1 MPQKQPNPPP
11 TGPRPRLTPKAMNL
25 NYTKLTDDAIEPTY
39 ATPGSAAMDLY
50 VRKDHPAL
58 YVGDGRPAIFS
69 TGLAFAIP
77 DGWVMKIY
85 SRSGHGFKQGV
96 RLANSVGIIDS
107 DYRGEVLICLTADA
121 GGGLL
126 INPGD
131 RIAQFTLQP
140 AYDLTLIEVDHLPAT
155 TRGAGGFGSTGQ

>member
-1 MPQKQPNPPP
+1 MK
-11 TGPRPRLTPKAMNL
+11 L

-39 ATPGSAAMDLY
+39 ATQGSAAMDLY
-50 VRKDHPAL
+50 VRKDHPAI
-58 YVGDGRPAIFS
+58 YVGDGRPAIFG
-69 TGLAFAIP
+69 TGLAFQIP
-77 DGWVMKIY
+77 EGWVMKIY

-121 GGGLL
+121 GGGVL

-131 RIAQFTLQP
+131 RIAQALLEPVYCPQ
-140 AYDLTLIEVDHLPAT
+140 LTEVDHLPAT